1 MSLLNKK
8 RSSSL
13 NMKSLKKYL
22 LYGIGEIILVVIG
35 ILIAVNINTWN
46 ENKKDIKIAEEYLS
60 SIAIEL
66 ERDTHVFENVLET
79 IDAYIGIKEAG
90 LQSYDLDTFSI
101 QWLEAFVNSSYYN
114 IQVNDEAF
122 NRMKDDDVL
131 CIQKYQD
138 LFKKINK
145 YYIYHQDYLNNFNEW
160 DVSMSGKEATF
171 WEEQGDF
178 EIDFGTLD
186 SIPIMQNPVV
196 RKNKIIKRYLT
207 VEGRNYAKLSLIRL
221 KSVKGIYTTQKDKA
235 IELLE
240 LLNSENREL
249 E

>member
-1 MSLLNKK
+1 MGLLNNN

-13 NMKSLKKYL
+13 NMKGLKKYL

-35 ILIAVNINTWN
+35 ILIAVNINNWN

-60 SIAIEL
+60 SVALEL
-66 ERDTHVFENVLET
+66 ERDTHVFESVLQR
-79 IDAYIGIKEAG
+79 IDAYIDYKKIG
-90 LQSYDLDTFSI
+90 LESYDLDTFSA
-101 QWLEAFVNSSYYN
+101 QWFEVFVNSSYYN
-114 IQVNDEAF
+114 IQINDETF

-131 CIQKYQD
+131 GIEEYRD
-138 LFKKINK
+138 LFRKINK

-160 DVSMSGKEATF
+160 DVEMSKKEATF

-186 SIPIMQNPVV
+186 SIPIMQNP
-196 RKNKIIKRYLT
+196 KIRVQKMRKRYAT
-207 VEGRNYAKLSLIRL
+207 VKGRNYAKLSLIRL
-221 KSVKGIYTTQKDKA
+221 QSVRKIYTTQNNKA

-240 LLNSENREL
+240 LLNDR
-249 E
+249 